1 MAIKICLDAGHY
13 GKYNQ
18 SPAVKSYYESEM
30 TWKLTNLLKAELLA
44 YGFEV
49 VLTRSVQTKDLAV
62 YERGKLSKGCNL
74 FLSIHSNAV
83 GSAVNENTDYPAVAV
98 QLDGKGDKLGLQLA
112 DIIRKTM
119 GTKQPGKIFTR
130 RGNSGEYYGVLRG
143 AADVG
148 TMGMILEHSF
158 HTCTAA
164 ASWLSLDANLKKMA
178 VAEAKVIA
186 DYYGVKKS
194 TTTGKLYRVQVGAY
208 SVKANAD
215 AMLNKLK
222 AAGFDGYITST

>member
-30 TWKLTNLLKAELLA
+30 TWKLTNLLKAELIA

-49 VLTRSVQTKDLAV
+49 TLTRSNQAKDLAV
-62 YERGKLSKGCNL
+62 YDRGKLSKGCNL

-83 GSAVNENTDYPAVAV
+83 GSAVNDNTDYPAVAV
-98 QLDGKGDKLGLQLA
+98 QLDGKGDKLGKLLA
-112 DIIRKTM
+112 DIIHKTM

-143 AADVG
+143 AAEVG

-158 HTCTAA
+158 HTNTAA
-164 ASWLSLDANLKKMA
+164 TKWLSSDANLKKMA
-178 VAEAKVIA
+178 AAEAQVIA
-186 DYYGVKKS
+186 DYYVVKKPEEEK
-194 TTTGKLYRVQVGAY
+194 KLYYVRAGAF
-208 SVKANAD
+208 SNRKGAEDRVKA
-215 AMLNKLK
+215 LQK
-222 AAGFDGYITST
+222 AGFEAYVSTK